1 MTVKEFF
8 DCFATFVR
16 QSIVPTLPSFN
27 MKGTVNMA
35 LRVMEAKPSLE
46 QDLINHF
53 PILDKMG
60 LVKDGIVDA
69 NLATVAIEGFF
80 EGGNT
85 FKVPLEWN
93 VLFNLV
99 FGDKSLYKP
108 DELTRYYELTGDD
121 AKKFCDILKARM
133 PQQPMARTVMTKP
146 AQSA

>member
-8 DCFATFVR
+8 DCTAMFIR
-16 QSIVPTLPSFN
+16 QSIVPTLPSSN
-27 MKGTVNMA
+27 MKGTVNMI

-46 QDLINHF
+46 QDLMNHF

-60 LVKDGIVDA
+60 IVKDGIVDA
-69 NLATVAIEGFF
+69 NLATAAIEGFF

-93 VLFNLV
+93 VLFNLM
-99 FGDKSLYKP
+99 FGAKSLYNP
-108 DELTRYYELTGDD
+108 DELTRYYEVTGDD
-121 AKKFCDILKARM
+121 AKKFCDILKVRM
-133 PQQPMARTVMTKP
+133 PQQPTGRTVMTNP